1 MHAKSTVLFGLP
13 YAGGWA
19 AGLYGRWSAKLPR
32 HIEVVPLELAGHGRR
47 MGEPFDDSLES
58 AVADLLRRVREVA
71 RSQPYAVFGHSM
83 GGTLAYEIV
92 KALELGGL
100 PPPKALFVSGCQP
113 PHAPS
118 RNKGLHLL
126 SDEILLREI
135 CRLGGTPKE
144 FLDAPELVKTFL
156 PILRSDCRLLER
168 YRFRERVHVMK
179 TELVVLHGDRD
190 PLAGK
195 PGIFEWQRY
204 TPFGLRVHEFT
215 GDHFFVN
222 KHTDMICRLVAD
234 TLERL

>member
-1 MHAKSTVLFGLP
+1 MHATRTVLFGLP

-19 AGLYGRWSAKLPR
+19 AGLYGRWAARLPR
-32 HIEVVPLELAGHGRR
+32 TIEVMPLELAGHGRR
-47 MGEPFDDSLES
+47 MGEPFDESLES

-71 RSQPYAVFGHSM
+71 RSQPYALFGHSM

-100 PPPKALFVSGCQP
+100 ASPKAVFVSGCQP

-118 RNKGLHLL
+118 RRKGLHLL
-126 SDEILLREI
+126 SDDNLLHEID
-135 CRLGGTPKE
+135 RLGGTPKA
-144 FLDAPELVKTFL
+144 FLEAPDLVKTFL
-156 PILRSDCRLLER
+156 PILRSDCRLIER
-168 YRFRERVHVMK
+168 HRVRAPAHVMN

-195 PGIFEWQRY
+195 PAVFEWQRY
-204 TPFGLRVHEFT
+204 TPRRLRVHEFG

-222 KHTDMICRLVAD
+222 RHTDAICRLVAD
-234 TLERL
+234 TLEAA